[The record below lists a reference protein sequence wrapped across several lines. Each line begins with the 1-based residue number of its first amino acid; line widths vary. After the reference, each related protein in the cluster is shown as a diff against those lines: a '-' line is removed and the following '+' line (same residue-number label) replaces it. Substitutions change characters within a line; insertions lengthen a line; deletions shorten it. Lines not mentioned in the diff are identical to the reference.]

1 MAIQIPDKPNDDL
14 SLIRCYAF
22 NEPNLSMNDFVIIE
36 DSTSHQ
42 AGQNNKG
49 YLAFYEV
56 PPLNSLRLY
65 LKIVGVLPLN
75 VFDLDLYRI
84 DLPPF

>member
-36 DSTSHQ
+36 DSTSHRQYFGQIASPQ
-42 AGQNNKG
+42 AN
-49 YLAFYEV
+49 
-56 PPLNSLRLY
+56 LNRSALGPQDNATVNALEE
-65 LKIVGVLPLN
+65 LL
-75 VFDLDLYRI
+75 
-84 DLPPF
+84 